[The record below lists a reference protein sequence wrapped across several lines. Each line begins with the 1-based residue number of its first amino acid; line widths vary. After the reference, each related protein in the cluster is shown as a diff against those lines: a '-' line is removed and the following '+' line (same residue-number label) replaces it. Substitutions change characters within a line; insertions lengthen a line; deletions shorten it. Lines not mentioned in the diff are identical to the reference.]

1 MNDIKIGVIG
11 AGTMGHGIA
20 LVAASHG
27 FSVVMNDIKEEFV
40 TGGMRKIEKFLE
52 RSVEKDKVSREGKEE
67 ILNRIRPTVNLE
79 NIRDCDVVI
88 EAIVENIGSKKQV
101 FEELDRLCPEH
112 TIFASNTSS
121 ISITDLASATQRPE
135 KFIGMHFMNPAP
147 IIKLVEVVKG
157 LETSDE
163 TVKRIKELAQRMGKE
178 PVVVSDSPGFVSNR
192 ILMPMIN
199 EAIYC
204 LQQGVASKEAID
216 KIMELGMGHPMGP
229 LKLADLIGL
238 DICLDILEVLY
249 NGFSDPRY
257 KPCSLLKELVDAGH
271 LGKKTG
277 KGFYEY

>member
-79 NIRDCDVVI
+79 NVRDCDVVI

>member
-1 MNDIKIGVIG
+1 MKCIKIGVIG

-52 RSVEKDKVSREGKEE
+52 RSIEKGKVSKEE
-67 ILNRIRPTVNLE
+67 EAKILNRIRSTIKLE
-79 NIRDCDVVI
+79 DVGDCDVVI
-88 EAIVENIGSKKQV
+88 EAIVEDAEAKKQV
-101 FEELDRLCPEH
+101 FRELDGLSPEH
-112 TIFASNTSS
+112 TVFASNTSS
-121 ISITDLASATQRPE
+121 ISITDLASVTARSDR
-135 KFIGMHFMNPAP
+135 FVGMHFMNPAP
-147 IIKLVEVVKG
+147 IIKLVEVIKG
-157 LETSDE
+157 RETSDE
-163 TVKRIKELAQRMGKE
+163 TIEGIKDLAERMGKA
-178 PVVVSDSPGFVSNR
+178 PVIVTDSPGFVSNR
-192 ILMPMIN
+192 ILIPMIN

-204 LQQGVASKEAID
+204 LEAGIASKEAID

-238 DICLDILEVLY
+238 DICLNIMEVLR
-249 NGFSDPRY
+249 NELSDPKY
-257 KPCSLLKELVDAGH
+257 KPCPLLKELVNAGN